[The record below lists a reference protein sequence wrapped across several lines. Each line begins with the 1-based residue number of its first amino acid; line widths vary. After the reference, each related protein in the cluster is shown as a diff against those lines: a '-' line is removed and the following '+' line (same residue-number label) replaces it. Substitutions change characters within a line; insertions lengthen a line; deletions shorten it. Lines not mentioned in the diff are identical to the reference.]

1 MSFCTL
7 YWRSQN
13 NDYRKVRWQKII
25 LVCRM
30 SCSHMLLCWNQACI
44 YALVHT
50 YIYALYFLYL
60 IVENQPYSALG
71 VKMHSANQNT
81 ASPVLF
87 ENSMTEATSRPL
99 VTCFHVKKI
108 KAAKVFHGIM
118 GICLADAISAVAF
131 WLELTF
137 LTIHTHQCQK
147 LYQVL

>member
-1 MSFCTL
+1 MTKDNTSLQDVLFSHASVL
-7 YWRSQN
+7 KSSMH
-13 NDYRKVRWQKII
+13 I
-25 LVCRM
+25 
-30 SCSHMLLCWNQACI
+30 CSSTYI
-44 YALVHT
+44 
-50 YIYALYFLYL
+50 YIYALYFLFL
-60 IVENQPYSALG
+60 IVENQPSSALG

-118 GICLADAISAVAF
+118 GICLADAISPVAF